1 TLTFRDIGSYP
12 GEGGNH
18 SYTAIVGSDR
28 APQGAG
34 VIGPGHYGP
43 FGSGRVCPGDLKDP
57 MPSQCDDGPF
67 GKGTGGRLRYLVNL
81 PAGGS
86 KTICVSVA
94 GSEEGLGDARSELQ
108 KALDDPAGQLERKIA
123 AREKLD
129 AYTK

>member
-43 FGSGRVCPGDLKDP
+43 FGAGRVCPGDLTDP
-57 MPSQCDDGPF
+57 MPSPCDDGPF
-67 GKGTGGRLRYLVNL
+67 GKGTGGRLRYLVNI
-81 PAGGS
+81 PANS
-86 KTICVSVA
+86 SRTVWVAVA
-94 GSEEGLGDARSELQ
+94 GSDSSPAEARSEFT
-108 KALDDPAGQLERKIA
+108 E
-123 AREKLD
+123 
-129 AYTK
+129 